1 MESVLT
7 VVFAFAL
14 GSIPTASLVSKYL
27 IGADIRALGSENAGA
42 LNTYR
47 QVGKPA
53 GLFVLLIDAGKG
65 ALAILIGRLLGAPE
79 VVLFVAAFAATIG
92 HNFTPF
98 LKFRGG
104 KGAATVLGISAILLW
119 QITAAT
125 VLFGA
130 IVFIVTK
137 HAVWSVTATFV
148 LLNAL
153 TIVFQPVGPVVLCL
167 VLSFVIAITH
177 FGRQNSRLM
186 SAIRARD
193 WKSFMKVE

>member
-148 LLNAL
+148 FLNAL